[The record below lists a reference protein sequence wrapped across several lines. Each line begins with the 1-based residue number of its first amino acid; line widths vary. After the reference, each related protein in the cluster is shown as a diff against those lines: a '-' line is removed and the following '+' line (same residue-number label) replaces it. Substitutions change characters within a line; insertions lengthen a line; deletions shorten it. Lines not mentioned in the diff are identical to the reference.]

1 MSIAVAALSHAPSF
15 GNVDPGGNTFA
26 EITEAIDE
34 VKAFVADF
42 DPEVIVVFGP
52 DHFNG
57 QLYSN
62 ISPWVV
68 GAQAEGIGDYGTT
81 EGPIPVD
88 SETARELHRLVLEQ
102 GIDIGRS
109 ERMKVDHGVLQPVNF
124 LFGKDFTQPIIP
136 VFVNS
141 LGIPLTPM
149 SRVRLM
155 GEAFGRAAQ
164 QLDKRVLFMASGGIS
179 HDPPIPR
186 WEGAPGTLQE
196 RLIDYAP
203 TSEERRARENAIV
216 TSIQKIAD
224 GGGSSDP
231 LNEEW
236 DSLLLNTFR
245 SNDLTSADS
254 WDNAWFLAEGGSAAH
269 EMRSWLAA
277 YAALSTAGAYDFSV
291 DRYWAVKGW
300 AAGFAI
306 QAARTA

>member
-1 MSIAVAALSHAPSF
+1 
-15 GNVDPGGNTFA
+15 
-26 EITEAIDE
+26 
-34 VKAFVADF
+34 
-42 DPEVIVVFGP
+42 
-52 DHFNG
+52 
-57 QLYSN
+57 
-62 ISPWVV
+62 
-68 GAQAEGIGDYGTT
+68 
-81 EGPIPVD
+81 
-88 SETARELHRLVLEQ
+88 
-102 GIDIGRS
+102 
-109 ERMKVDHGVLQPVNF
+109 
-124 LFGKDFTQPIIP
+124 
-136 VFVNS
+136 
-141 LGIPLTPM
+141 M

-155 GEAFGRAAQ
+155 GEAFGRAAH

-245 SNDLTSADS
+245 SNDLTPADM

-277 YAALSTAGAYDFSV
+277 YSALSTAGAYEFSV
-291 DRYWAVKGW
+291 DHYWAVKGW